1 MLPDIAEAMPKDAEG
16 KDFEFFAT
24 FSGTLNPKLDHMR
37 NVGPLD
43 RPLWLE
49 EVAKSKFM
57 VSRATCGVNRR
68 MVALTGDSLLL
79 GVLTSRRLVSEPRSC
94 HEA

>member
-1 MLPDIAEAMPKDAEG
+1 MLPQIAETVPKDAEG
-16 KDFEFFAT
+16 KDFEFYGT
-24 FSGTLNPKLDHMR
+24 FSGTMNPSLDHLR

-57 VSRATCGVNRR
+57 VCLIWPTLRD
-68 MVALTGDSLLL
+68 GD
-79 GVLTSRRLVSEPRSC
+79 E
-94 HEA
+94 